1 VSWIRR
7 TWEAPPFRDRHDAG
21 RKLAEALSEYADRS
35 GVIVLG
41 LPRGGVPVAHEVAK
55 ALGAPMDIFMV
66 RKLGMPGRE
75 EFALGAIASG
85 GVQVLNEDAI
95 EELNVSDSTVA
106 KIAAAEQAELER
118 REMTLRE
125 GAVAEPVEGRLVILV
140 DDGIATGAS
149 MRAAMRALRAQGA
162 AELIVATPVAAPQTC
177 EMLADEAD
185 AIVCVRTPE
194 PFLAVGPWYENFDQ
208 VTDDEVRALLRD
220 RAGS

>member
-1 VSWIRR
+1 MSWIRR